1 MPCTFNCTVVVQFLS
16 CIWLFVTPWTTAHQA
31 SLSLSISRSFP
42 KFLSIELVMLSNHL
56 IIIHPF
62 LLLPFIFTASVLL
75 SQLFALGG
83 QSVGVLSLAS
93 VLPMNI
99 QDWFPLGWFLDLLA
113 VQGTLKSLLQHHS
126 SKASVFWCSA
136 FFITQFSHPYMTTG
150 KTIAL
155 ARQAFVGK
163 IMSLL
168 FNMLPRLEHRSKHL
182 LIS

>member
-62 LLLPFIFTASVLL
+62 LLLPFIFPASVLL

-83 QSVGVLSLAS
+83 QSVGAS
-93 VLPMNI
+93 ASASILPMSN
-99 QDWFPLGWFLDLLA
+99 QGWFPLQLTGLI
-113 VQGTLKSLLQHHS
+113 SLLSKGLSRVFS
-126 SKASVFWCSA
+126 STTVRKRQ
-136 FFITQFSHPYMTTG
+136 FFGAQP
-150 KTIAL
+150 
-155 ARQAFVGK
+155 
-163 IMSLL
+163 SLW
-168 FNMLPRLEHRSKHL
+168 FNSERPL
-182 LIS
+182 LWL